1 MLAHNWQSNEKL
13 QAVEL
18 LIANNRPIIEILGS
32 FSIIGL
38 LLALAMSEDTIKESK
53 ETKVVAAKT
62 QSLAASKP
70 YYLVGVNWFPEQV
83 DRFELTVNKSYPSPE
98 PATTSIIEMSLKNK
112 TKNFFVEEIKID
124 VDTFACGKI
133 REKKKCELVDN
144 IKDLSLPVQRGF
156 PGGDAR
162 VKAYAKINE
171 INKNIKIEHKVK
183 LKNVFLVEAAVFSEH
198 GVDGTCICC
207 GGPYIRKK
215 QPTMV
220 ASSKELN
227 TPQPRGC

>member
-1 MLAHNWQSNEKL
+1 MLAHNWQCNEKL

-18 LIANNRPIIEILGS
+18 LIANNRPIIEIIGS

-38 LLALAMSEDTIKESK
+38 LLALAMSEDTTKESK
-53 ETKVVAAKT
+53 EIKAVPVKT
-62 QSLAASKP
+62 QSLPASKP

-83 DRFELTVNKSYPSPE
+83 DRFDLIVNKSYPSPE
-98 PATTSIIEMSLKNK
+98 PHTVDIIEMSLKNN
-112 TKNFFVEEIKID
+112 TKNFYVEEIKID
-124 VDTFACGKI
+124 IDAFTCSKR

-156 PGGDAR
+156 PGGEAR
-162 VKAYAKINE
+162 IKAYAKINE
-171 INKNIKIEHKVK
+171 KNENIKIEYKAR
-183 LKNVFLVEAAVFSEH
+183 LKNVFLVEATVFPEH
-198 GVDGTCICC
+198 SVDWTCICC
-207 GGPYIRKK
+207 GGPYMRKK